1 MNLELNDKVV
11 IITGGTGGIGSQIV
25 ADFLEEGAVV
35 ACLIRNKNKI
45 EVLQKHLEET
55 NIPIHNLHAY
65 DCSLLDFNTIKKVT
79 KQVAIDLKR
88 IDVLVNCAGFAHEY
102 PFALLNENHIN
113 EMIDLNLK
121 SPIYLSQAV
130 LRYMYKQ
137 KGGNIINISSI
148 TSVKKGRGIAV
159 YAAAKAGLDTF
170 TRALAIEVGRKN
182 IRINCIRPGVIDT
195 TMSEALLDR
204 VGPLINEST
213 SLGRPGRACEISR
226 LVLCIASNKVSSY
239 MTGECINI
247 DGGFY

>member
-1 MNLELNDKVV
+1 MNLELTNKVV
-11 IITGGTGGIGSQIV
+11 IITGGTGGIGRQIV

-35 ACLIRNKNKI
+35 ACLIRNTSKI
-45 EVLQKHLEET
+45 ETLHKYIEEA
-55 NIPIHNLHAY
+55 NIPTHNLHAY
-65 DCSLLDFNTIKKVT
+65 ECSLLDFNAIKNVT
-79 KQVAIDLKR
+79 KQVAVELKR

-130 LRYMYKQ
+130 LKYMYKQ
-137 KGGNIINISSI
+137 KGGSIINISSI
-148 TSVKKGRGIAV
+148 TSVKKGRGISV

-170 TRALAIEVGRKN
+170 TRTLAIEVGRKN
-182 IRINCIRPGVIDT
+182 IRVNCIRPGVINT
-195 TMSEALLDR
+195 TMSQPLLDR

-213 SLGRPGRACEISR
+213 SLGRPGNAYEISR